1 MSSEDSYSITYQP
14 DTTKTVHDNGGV
26 YQMLEMTEERF
37 AGMCAGALVLFGRFH
52 GQHVRINRFGLPQD
66 PLGILDPEAGYS
78 LAGGTVGSST
88 AEGRTAEGRTA
99 GKRYT
104 CKLRGPVWT
113 LLVKFN
119 SIDFLLGFANLCTG
133 MFHIPY
139 AGLVTDL
146 VEGARSWLPR
156 TLLEVWYDERS
167 ATPRHKLLRVSKAK
181 VKGTSPS

>member
-26 YQMLEMTEERF
+26 YQMLEMTKERF

-78 LAGGTVGSST
+78 LVGGTVGSSAADKST
-88 AEGRTAEGRTA
+88 VDKN
-99 GKRYT
+99 KRYT
-104 CKLRGPVWT
+104 CKLNGPVWT

-133 MFHIPY
+133 MFHISY

-167 ATPRHKLLRVSKAK
+167 ATRRGAIPRVSKAK